1 MNLKEMELNCP
12 KWLPSNTQYLC
23 YMGSIAYGVSTDASD
38 LDVYGFTIPP
48 KSYVFPENYI
58 HGFDTPQ
65 EFNQWQCHHV
75 KHKEKEYD
83 FTIRS
88 IVRYFKLCIDCNPDT
103 IDSLF
108 VPLNCIAQITQ
119 IGNIVR
125 ENRHLFL
132 SKKLFGKYKGYSY
145 SQLHKA
151 ESKSVDTGSKRAA
164 IREKYGWDTKFL
176 YHVVRLLSEAEQL
189 LVECDLV
196 LDEKGRREHMKAIR
210 RGEVTPEDVRK
221 WATSKEKDLETA
233 YVNSKLPNTPRIEE
247 IKALLIR
254 CLEIHYGNIPVVKN
268 DHHRNLL
275 LQIQKLV
282 ESVN

>member
-1 MNLKEMELNCP
+1 
-12 KWLPSNTQYLC
+12 
-23 YMGSIAYGVSTDASD
+23 MGSTAYGVSTNASD

-65 EFNQWQCHHV
+65 EFNQWQEHHV
-75 KHKEKEYD
+75 AHKEKVYD
-83 FTIRS
+83 FQIFN
-88 IVRYFKLCIDCNPDT
+88 IVKYFSLCMDCNPNM

-125 ENRHLFL
+125 ENRHMFL
-132 SKKLFGKYKGYSY
+132 SKKLWHKYKGYSY

-151 ESKSVDTGSKRAA
+151 QSKSVETGSKRAA
-164 IREKYGWDTKFL
+164 LREKYGWDTKFL

-189 LVECDLV
+189 LIECDLV
-196 LDEKGRREHMKAIR
+196 LDEKGRREHMKAVR

-233 YVNSKLPNTPRIEE
+233 YVNSKLPHTPRVSE
-247 IKALLIR
+247 IKSLLIQ
-254 CLEIHYGNIPVVKN
+254 CLEIHYGNIPVVK
-268 DHHRNLL
+268 DDYHRNLL

-282 ESVN
+282 ENVK